1 MEDLWVNPGKF
12 PGTGQQILGKATH
25 FQAREGQEANENSHL
40 RFITDKS
47 CVTSLMASVM
57 TGSVD
62 EERALGV
69 IYLDFSKAIIS
80 SPMHYRA
87 GLALKGN
94 STDTENG
101 SAETTLNSNG
111 KSYTRD

>member
-12 PGTGQQILGKATH
+12 PGIRQQILGKVTH
-25 FQAREGQEANENSHL
+25 FQAWEGQEANGNSHL

-80 SPMHYRA
+80 LPCTTGQGWHS
-87 GLALKGN
+87 K
-94 STDTENG
+94 
-101 SAETTLNSNG
+101 ETPQTQKMG
-111 KSYTRD
+111 QQKPH